1 MWKMLFY
8 SISELLKLET
18 PSYFFIWFFVL
29 FIIGVLSEMIE
40 VIGKR
45 KPLLHSLFKAIIE
58 CFLALIICIG
68 IGILLFR
75 IIHFIFP
82 SQVEPYDIAYGRWL
96 AFIALTLFS
105 IIGFLVK
112 ITKQKT
118 RVWLKPTG
126 FIAQFFFISISVWGA
141 ITIFQPSL
149 HMSMLVILLFSFI
162 LTVFQFLGC
171 LYEYRF

>member
-1 MWKMLFY
+1 MWKMIFY

-18 PSYFFIWFFVL
+18 SLYFFIWFFAL
-29 FIIGVLSEMIE
+29 FVMGVLSEMIE

-45 KPLLHSLFKAIIE
+45 KPILSSLLKASIE

-68 IGILLFR
+68 IGMLLFR

-82 SQVEPYDIAYGRWL
+82 SQIEPYDIIYGRWL
-96 AFIALTLFS
+96 AFLSLTLFS

-118 RVWLKPTG
+118 RIWLKPTG
-126 FIAQFFFISISVWGA
+126 VIAQFVFFSMSIWIA
-141 ITIFQPSL
+141 ITMFYPSL
-149 HMSMLVILLFSFI
+149 HMSMLVMLLFSFI
-162 LTVFQFLGC
+162 LTVFQFFVC
-171 LYEYRF
+171 LYEYRS

>member
-1 MWKMLFY
+1 MWKMVFY

-18 PSYFFIWFFVL
+18 PLYFFIWFCALFVV
-29 FIIGVLSEMIE
+29 GVLSEMIE

-45 KPLLHSLFKAIIE
+45 KPILSSLLKASIE

-82 SQVEPYDIAYGRWL
+82 SQIEPYDITYGRWL
-96 AFIALTLFS
+96 AFLALTLFS

-112 ITKQKT
+112 ITKHKT
-118 RVWLKPTG
+118 RIWLKPTG
-126 FIAQFFFISISVWGA
+126 VIVQFVYFSISVWGA
-141 ITIFQPSL
+141 ITIFYPSL
-149 HMSMLVILLFSFI
+149 HMSMLVVLLFSVI

-171 LYEYRF
+171 LYEYRS

>member
-18 PSYFFIWFFVL
+18 PFYFFIWFFVL
-29 FIIGVLSEMIE
+29 FILGVLSEIIE
-40 VIGKR
+40 VIGKN
-45 KPLLHSLFKAIIE
+45 KPILKSLFKASIE
-58 CFLALIICIG
+58 CLLGLIICIG

-82 SQVEPYDIAYGRWL
+82 GQIEPYDVAYGRWL

-105 IIGFLVK
+105 VIGFLVK

-118 RVWLKPTG
+118 RIWLKPTG
-126 FIAQFFFISISVWGA
+126 VIAQFFLFSISVWGA

-149 HMSMLVILLFSFI
+149 HMSLLVILLFSSI

-171 LYEYRF
+171 LYEYRS